1 MMVKKMVLL
10 CKSTQTSLAQKIWPQ
25 TEHLITGVEEC
36 QARAL
41 STESVFEV
49 YFTLHLSYLGLLLY
63 SGMHLSLSLSLGL
76 CWWSLCSPNP
86 RIIRDLLKFHS
97 SQRLLNI
104 CIINV
109 GDLKIFLSAQINP
122 NILEHSSEEAAT
134 GEYVGRALTT

>member
-41 STESVFEV
+41 STESVSEV
-49 YFTLHLSYLGLLLY
+49 SFTLHLSYLGLLLY
-63 SGMHLSLSLSLGL
+63 SEMHLSLSLGL

-86 RIIRDLLKFHS
+86 GTIRGLLKFHLP
-97 SQRLLNI
+97 QTHHMYHR
-104 CIINV
+104 
-109 GDLKIFLSAQINP
+109 
-122 NILEHSSEEAAT
+122 
-134 GEYVGRALTT
+134 